1 MMVSSGIRPGP
12 ASYSKMQQP
21 VPRKADLA
29 SPFTFRIEWKD
40 GVVHEYAA
48 RDLRLSCP
56 CANCIEEGTG
66 RALLDP
72 GTVAKNILLL
82 TSELVGRYGLTFVW
96 SDGHKTGIFAWPLL
110 YELGSLRSSQ

>member
-1 MMVSSGIRPGP
+1 MSEK
-12 ASYSKMQQP
+12 YTKMQQP
-21 VPRKADLA
+21 VPRKAELV

-40 GVVHEYAA
+40 GVVHDYAA

-56 CANCIEEGTG
+56 CAACIEEGTG

-72 GTVAKNILLL
+72 KTVKEDILILG
-82 TSELVGRYGLTFVW
+82 SELVGRYALSFVW

-110 YELGSLRSSQ
+110 YQLGSLRSSG